1 MAPPGVLN
9 LRGKTFTR
17 ISTPVEA
24 GLSLMTYPLL

>member
-17 ISTPVEA
+17 ISSPVEA
-24 GLSLMTYPLL
+24 GLSLLTGPIP